1 MSKPK
6 RCIKCGHR
14 CHKRKTCF
22 KCANEASMR
31 ERTASAIVCICA
43 TCECEDCQ
51 NIRVFRPVHGPT
63 HNVKIG
69 QYK

>member
-6 RCIKCGHR
+6 RCNKCGHR

-22 KCANEASMR
+22 KCANEASMA
-31 ERTASAIVCICA
+31 ERSASGLGHACA
-43 TCECEDCQ
+43 TCECDDCLTTLQ
-51 NIRVFRPVHGPT
+51 PTLHGPT